1 MCPNC
6 EESEET
12 VEHFLGQCP
21 ATAFLRGNTSC
32 NHFMTARNV
41 FKRHAPSTIIKSI
54 RLTNRFSD
62 LDNLDQFGVT

>member
-21 ATAFLRGNTSC
+21 ATAILRCNTF
-32 NHFMTARNV
+32 NDYYMTSKHIFNNY
-41 FKRHAPSTIIKSI
+41 PLSTIIKYI
-54 RLTNRFSD
+54 KLTNRFSD
-62 LDNLDQFGVT
+62 PEHLDQSGVT